1 MRCACGSYC
10 IPDLAVPWAT
20 LMPVT
25 KCGKMKYC
33 MRGTNIYHISGR
45 FTVNLTSSQTIHID
59 ATKVDIL
66 LFYYSMFIKY
76 QYTIC
81 TDGCGV
87 DWHDKYTTV
96 FVSDNS
102 IQYCDQYIEP
112 YCAFKAS
119 NGLAV
124 FNTGD
129 RCGLVQFIAISMA
142 LNGEHLIY

>member
-1 MRCACGSYC
+1 
-10 IPDLAVPWAT
+10 
-20 LMPVT
+20 
-25 KCGKMKYC
+25 

-102 IQYCDQYIEP
+102 IRFRGLRVEP
-112 YCAFKAS
+112 LCAFR
-119 NGLAV
+119 V
-124 FNTGD
+124 GD
-129 RCGLVQFIAISMA
+129 GTVVLDMGDKLSLVKFIAISLA
-142 LNGEHLIY
+142 VNGDHLMY